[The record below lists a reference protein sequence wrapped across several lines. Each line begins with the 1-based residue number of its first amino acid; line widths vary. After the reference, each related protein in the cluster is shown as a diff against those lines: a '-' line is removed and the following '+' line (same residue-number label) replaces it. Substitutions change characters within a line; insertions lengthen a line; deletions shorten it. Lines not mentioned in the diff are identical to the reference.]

1 MSKLLTAR
9 DDEENSG
16 MSTVK
21 FLKNIAICSGS
32 FTSPSS

>member
-16 MSTVK
+16 MSNVNI
-21 FLKNIAICSGS
+21 FLDITICSG
-32 FTSPSS
+32 